1 MLLCGDLGNIG
12 DKIFYKVNIETKFSI
27 HLNNI
32 IWPTETQKNNEH
44 WNVSGVL
51 KKNSNQEFKFDV
63 RPMFQMPNNQLGKKG
78 TTSSKA
84 DKIVFETDK
93 EWVIIDVPELHEYVR
108 KQSLTVVQF
117 EDLLNKLEWNIH
129 ISKV

>member
-1 MLLCGDLGNIG
+1 M
-12 DKIFYKVNIETKFSI
+12 NIEEKFSI
-27 HLNNI
+27 YLNNI

-63 RPMFQMPNNQLGKKG
+63 RTMFQMPNNQLGKKG
-78 TTSSKA
+78 TTASKA

-93 EWVIIDVPELHEYVR
+93 DWVIIDVPELHEYVK
-108 KQSLTVVQF
+108 KQSLKVVQF
-117 EDLLNKLEWNIH
+117 EDLLNKLEWNIY

>member
-1 MLLCGDLGNIG
+1 M
-12 DKIFYKVNIETKFSI
+12 NIETKFSI

-32 IWPTETQKNNEH
+32 LWPTETQKNTEN
-44 WNVSGVL
+44 WNVSGIL

-63 RPMFQMPNNQLGKKG
+63 RSMFQMPNNQLGKRI

-93 EWVIIDVPELHEYVR
+93 EWVIIDVPELYEYIK
-108 KQSLTVVQF
+108 KQSVKIVQF
-117 EDLLNKLEWNIH
+117 EDLIVKLEWNIY
-129 ISKV
+129 ISKQ

>member
-1 MLLCGDLGNIG
+1 M
-12 DKIFYKVNIETKFSI
+12 NIETKFSI

-32 IWPTETQKNNEH
+32 IWPTEEQKNNEH

-63 RPMFQMPNNQLGKKG
+63 RPMFQMPNNQLGKKA
-78 TTSSKA
+78 TTASKA

-93 EWVIIDVPELHEYVR
+93 DWVIIDVLELHEYIK
-108 KQSLTVVQF
+108 KQSLTVIQF
-117 EDLLNKLEWNIH
+117 EDLLSKLEWNIY
-129 ISKV
+129 ISK

>member
-1 MLLCGDLGNIG
+1 M
-12 DKIFYKVNIETKFSI
+12 NIEEKFSI
-27 HLNNI
+27 YLNNI

-63 RPMFQMPNNQLGKKG
+63 RTMFQMPNNQLGKKG
-78 TTSSKA
+78 TTASKA

-93 EWVIIDVPELHEYVR
+93 DWVIIDVPELHEYVR

-117 EDLLNKLEWNIH
+117 EDLLNKLEWNIVLP
-129 ISKV
+129 KK

>member
-1 MLLCGDLGNIG
+1 M
-12 DKIFYKVNIETKFSI
+12 KNIEERFSFF
-27 HLNNI
+27 LKDVVY
-32 IWPTETQKNNEH
+32 PSNNEKENNH
-44 WNVSGVL
+44 WNISGIL
-51 KKNSNQEFKFDV
+51 KKNSNQKFKFDV

>member
-1 MLLCGDLGNIG
+1 
-12 DKIFYKVNIETKFSI
+12 VNIETKFSI

-32 IWPTETQKNNEH
+32 IWPTEEQKNNEH

-63 RPMFQMPNNQLGKKG
+63 RPMFQMPNNQLGKKA
-78 TTSSKA
+78 TTASKA

-93 EWVIIDVPELHEYVR
+93 DWVIIDVLELHEYIK
-108 KQSLTVVQF
+108 KQSLTVIQF
-117 EDLLNKLEWNIH
+117 EDLLSKLEWNIY
-129 ISKV
+129 ISKGHI

>member
-1 MLLCGDLGNIG
+1 
-12 DKIFYKVNIETKFSI
+12 VNIETRFSI

-32 IWPTETQKNNEH
+32 IWPTEEQKNTEH

-63 RPMFQMPNNQLGKKG
+63 RPMFQMPNNQLGKKA
-78 TTSSKA
+78 TTASKA

-93 EWVIIDVPELHEYVR
+93 DWVIIDVLELHEYIK
-108 KQSLTVVQF
+108 KQSLTVIQF
-117 EDLLNKLEWNIH
+117 EDLLSKLEWNIY
-129 ISKV
+129 ISKGHI

>member
-1 MLLCGDLGNIG
+1 M
-12 DKIFYKVNIETKFSI
+12 NIETRFSI

-32 IWPTETQKNNEH
+32 IWPTEEQKNNEH

-63 RPMFQMPNNQLGKKG
+63 RPMFQMPNSQLGKYG
-78 TTSSKA
+78 TTASKA

-93 EWVIIDVPELHEYVR
+93 DWIIIDVPELHEYVK
-108 KQSLTVVQF
+108 KQSLKVVQF
-117 EDLLNKLEWNIH
+117 EDLLNKLEWNIY

>member
-1 MLLCGDLGNIG
+1 M
-12 DKIFYKVNIETKFSI
+12 NIETKFSI
-27 HLNNI
+27 YLNNI

-63 RPMFQMPNNQLGKKG
+63 RPMFNMPNGQLGKKG
-78 TTSSKA
+78 TTASKA
-84 DKIVFETDK
+84 DKIVFETNEK
-93 EWVIIDVPELHEYVR
+93 WVIIDVQELHNYV
-108 KQSLTVVQF
+108 KNQSSKVIQF
-117 EDLLNKLEWNIH
+117 EDLLTKLEWNIY

>member
-1 MLLCGDLGNIG
+1 M
-12 DKIFYKVNIETKFSI
+12 NIEENFSI

-32 IWPTETQKNNEH
+32 IWPTEIQKNNEH
-44 WNVSGVL
+44 WNVAGVL

-63 RPMFQMPNNQLGKKG
+63 RPMFQMLNNQLGKKG

-84 DKIVFETDK
+84 DKIVFETNEK
-93 EWVIIDVPELHEYVR
+93 WVVIDVSELHEYVK

-117 EDLLNKLEWNIH
+117 EDLLNKLEWNRYIA
-129 ISKV
+129 K

>member
-1 MLLCGDLGNIG
+1 M
-12 DKIFYKVNIETKFSI
+12 NIEEKFSI
-27 HLNNI
+27 YLNNI
-32 IWPTETQKNNEH
+32 TWPTETQKNNEH
-44 WNVSGVL
+44 WNISGIL
-51 KKNSNQEFKFDV
+51 KKNSNQKFKFDV

-93 EWVIIDVPELHEYVR
+93 DWVIIDASELHEYVK
-108 KQSLTVVQF
+108 KQSLKILQF
-117 EDLLNKLEWNIH
+117 EDLLNKLEWNIY